1 MKYVYA
7 IICTMAFSAC
17 NLLEVTVEV
26 NQKSILDNGNQ
37 KDKVVDETITD
48 LKDDTTTTTIKRTI

>member
-1 MKYVYA
+1 MKYIIA
-7 IICTMAFSAC
+7 ILILLVFSAC

-26 NQKSILDNGNQ
+26 NQKSVLDNGNQ